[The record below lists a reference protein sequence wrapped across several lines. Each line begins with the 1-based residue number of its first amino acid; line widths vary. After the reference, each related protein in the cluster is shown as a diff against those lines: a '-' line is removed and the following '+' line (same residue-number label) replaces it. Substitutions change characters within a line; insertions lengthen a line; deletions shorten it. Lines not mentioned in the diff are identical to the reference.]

1 HRGALSQWPSDGGR
15 FAIVLTPIVGVSIM
29 AIDSTAAA
37 SASTQLGMQDLLK
50 VLLAQLTNQNP
61 LKPMENQDFIG
72 QIAQFSSLEQSRQT
86 YAKLDQLVGLQSTL
100 QSVGLIGKTVDVQS
114 ATGSITGVVTALSL
128 ASGSPMLSVRTSSGS
143 IVNDLSLGSVSAIR

>member
-1 HRGALSQWPSDGGR
+1 
-15 FAIVLTPIVGVSIM
+15 M

-72 QIAQFSSLEQSRQT
+72 QIAQFSSLEQAVRRTPS
-86 YAKLDQLVGLQSTL
+86 STNWW
-100 QSVGLIGKTVDVQS
+100 DCNPRCNRW
-114 ATGSITGVVTALSL
+114 A
-128 ASGSPMLSVRTSSGS
+128 
-143 IVNDLSLGSVSAIR
+143 